1 MKLKEYYNWLKEN
14 WANTGLVLA
23 FYLTIFLFIFVRKS
37 NFPAFLILLQTPLYL
52 LHEAEEY
59 IFPGG
64 FGRFFNRDI
73 FGVDHDDEPIGPGFI
88 FAINMSYIWIL
99 LPLFGFLSVLNL
111 QLGLWIPYFIIF
123 AGVSHIAL
131 AIKARKL
138 YNPGLIV
145 SLLLNIP
152 VGTAVV
158 LYFMRAGYLNR
169 FFINIHF
176 LIGLGLNLLLPV
188 IGGILF
194 KTYKKKVKA

>member
-14 WANTGLVLA
+14 WANTGLLLA
-23 FYLTIFLFIFVRKS
+23 FYLTIFLVVFVRKS
-37 NFPAFLILLQTPLYL
+37 NFAVFLILLQTPLYM
-52 LHEAEEY
+52 LHQAEEY

-64 FGRFFNRDI
+64 FGPFFNRDI
-73 FGVDHDDEPIGPGFI
+73 FGVEQDNEPIGSGFI

-99 LPLFGFLSVLNL
+99 LPLFGFLSVLNPE
-111 QLGLWIPYFIIF
+111 LGLWIPYFTIF

-158 LYFMRAGYLNR
+158 LYFMRAGYIDS

-176 LIGLGLNLLLPV
+176 PIGLGLNLLLPV
-188 IGGILF
+188 IGSILY
-194 KTYKKKVKA
+194 KSYKKKVQ